1 MSIYTIISVNQ
12 FTNNLSDYYVN
23 LLKSWISI
31 KYTKIPSYCNFITI
45 RQEIIWGNQHIKS
58 KNASLTY
65 FNWIN
70 DGIIFINDIIDHE
83 GKLSEN
89 FMLKN
94 LSLKTNWIS
103 EFIKLKKSIPKNW
116 LNELESE
123 NSTKTAGKTNK
134 ILYI

>member
-1 MSIYTIISVNQ
+1 MIFYMSISTIKSVNQ

-45 RQEIIWGNQHIKS
+45 RQDIIWGNQHIKS
-58 KNASLTY
+58 KNTSLTY
-65 FNWIN
+65 FNWIK
-70 DGIIFINDIIDHE
+70 DGIIFINDIVDHE

-103 EFIKLKKSIPKNW
+103 EFIKLKKSIP
-116 LNELESE
+116 
-123 NSTKTAGKTNK
+123 TIG
-134 ILYI
+134 